1 MFGFHRGEAKA
12 RSGATYSADDV
23 VRACYRIFL
32 QREPESAD
40 IVRRQARREPEALIT
55 SILESPECLLLTPSQ
70 IKANCLAPLQ
80 EIQVDVSQDLLSA
93 MFQRIREEW
102 SKLGEMDPYWSV
114 MTNPAYRSDKINDAL
129 IEGFYESGREHADLI
144 DIVGRRSGD
153 APRRKGVCFEL
164 GCGVGRVTSHLA
176 QRFDRVVAVDVS
188 PGNLRLGDQALQRQ
202 GVTNVETRLIN
213 DPVQF
218 EDIPEFDF
226 FYSLIVLQHNPPPV
240 QAYILDKCL
249 SKLRPGGAFLFQTPT
264 HTPGYAFDAEAY
276 LKSKSPGMEMHCL
289 PMPSVLRL
297 LSRNG
302 LQPLEVLMD
311 KYTGMYGSHTF
322 YGVKEA

>member
-1 MFGFHRGEAKA
+1 MGFLKGRASAG
-12 RSGATYSADDV
+12 SGPTYSAEDV

-32 QREPESAD
+32 QREPENAD
-40 IVRRQARREPEALIT
+40 VLRRQSRRLPQDLIAG
-55 SILESPECLLLTPSQ
+55 ILNSPECLLRTPSQ
-70 IKANCLAPLQ
+70 IDVNFRAPLLPV
-80 EIQVDVSQDLLSA
+80 EVEVSEDQLAA

-102 SKLGEMDPYWSV
+102 SKFGETDPYWSV
-114 MTNPAYRSDKINDAL
+114 MTNPGYRSDRIDDAAL
-129 IEGFYESGREHADLI
+129 AHFYESGREHADLI
-144 DIVGRRSGD
+144 DLVGRRSGD
-153 APRRKGVCFEL
+153 QPRRKGVCFEL
-164 GCGVGRVTSHLA
+164 GCGAGRVTRYLA
-176 QRFDRVVAVDVS
+176 ERFDRVVGVDVS
-188 PGNLRLGDQALQRQ
+188 PGNLRLADESLQRR

-240 QAYILDKCL
+240 QAYVLDRCL

-264 HTPGYAFDAEAY
+264 HTPGYAFDAESY
-276 LKSKSPGMEMHCL
+276 LRSKSPGMEMHCL

-297 LSRNG
+297 LSKHH

-311 KYTGMYGSHTF
+311 PHTGMYGSHVF
-322 YGVKEA
+322 YGVKDA